1 MKNFPTHSSV
11 FPFINAP
18 VMRGTAC
25 ITNGAQGGGG
35 GLGEAKPARCWMVL
49 WTREVLKVEE
59 YFAEVRVRAGK
70 IDEDWLTV
78 RNPTQV
84 KPGDKGV
91 VIVKEKDGRPRAAYA
106 TFAVTGEA
114 KRVKDDYPEYLV
126 NPEQDA
132 EKWRVRVRY
141 DSVTNGEG
149 IRSDDKFTRLGIFS
163 VDIARYGEV
172 KAQIEGRR
180 KFHVGHKMWRASAA
194 GNAEERKQIERAAVD
209 AVGEFL
215 EGRGYEVVS
224 VETQNLGWD
233 LEAAKG
239 NASLLRV
246 EVKGTKASEI
256 HVELTPNEY
265 GKSGD
270 PRYRLAVVRN
280 ALKKPLCAI
289 YKRDKQIWK
298 RICGNDAG
306 ASSRLRNEERVAAVV
321 KRCKR

>member
-59 YFAEVRVRAGK
+59 YFADVRAGK

-78 RNPTQV
+78 RNHRQV

-91 VIVKEKDGRPRAAYA
+91 VIVKEKDGRPRAACA
-106 TFAVTGEA
+106 TFVVTGEA
-114 KRVKDDYPEYLV
+114 KRVKDDRPEYLV
-126 NPEQDA
+126 NPEGDA
-132 EKWRVRVRY
+132 EKWRVCVRY
-141 DSVTNGEG
+141 DSVTNDEG
-149 IRSDDKFTRLGIFS
+149 IPSDDEFTQRAMFL
-163 VDIARYGEV
+163 VDIARYDEV
-172 KAQIEGRR
+172 KAQIGERR
-180 KFHVGHKMWRASAA
+180 KFHVGHKMWRAPAA

-239 NASLLRV
+239 NALLRV

-280 ALKKPLCAI
+280 ALKKEPLCAI
-289 YKRDKQIWK
+289 YERDKQIWK
-298 RICGNDAG
+298 QICGNDAG
-306 ASSRLRNEERVAAVV
+306 APSCLHNEEKVAAVV